1 MAGRAP
7 DVGVG
12 DALKVGHVRDADDAA
27 DHDRARK
34 AQHVRQ
40 QLAQERLLRHLAG
53 CTQPQGRVPTLASS
67 TCYAVKLQR
76 EQHQVMVFICSPPR
90 LGITH
95 PFSAAFLS
103 NASGNI
109 MYKSRNMRIW

>member
-12 DALKVGHVRDADDAA
+12 DAFKVGHVRDADDAA

-53 CTQPQGRVPTLASS
+53 CHTTWRHHLVMLSS
-67 TCYAVKLQR
+67 
-76 EQHQVMVFICSPPR
+76 
-90 LGITH
+90 
-95 PFSAAFLS
+95 FS
-103 NASGNI
+103 
-109 MYKSRNMRIW
+109 KSKTR